1 MSKFKHPVSG
11 LLYGCLACYERDG
24 DNRLN
29 KHLSQADIAENI
41 RVAIDSLEADTPV
54 KPGSGCPEGYG
65 LEEGV
70 QLKARNIACIR
81 ALLAGDQDCIYGAF
95 KWSDEKHGSIYWAN
109 RGQFPKAK
117 PLSDTDKDFLRFLLQ
132 AGDPNHNRCAR
143 CEQIEHVDHLSIQG
157 LCPTCHEDMG
167 G

>member
-54 KPGSGCPEGYG
+54 KPCSGCPEGYEFFFG
-65 LEEGV
+65 RGNVDTEKV
-70 QLKARNIACIR
+70 QSVLDGN
-81 ALLAGDQDCIYGAF
+81 LNDLTWAF
-95 KWSDEKHGSIYWAN
+95 DWSREKHGHAYWEEIEL
-109 RGQFPKAK
+109 GYQQ
-117 PLSDTDKDFLRFLLQ
+117 LTDTDREFL
-132 AGDPNHNRCAR
+132 
-143 CEQIEHVDHLSIQG
+143 EHLRSDHHDL
-157 LCPTCHEDMG
+157 P
-167 G
+167 